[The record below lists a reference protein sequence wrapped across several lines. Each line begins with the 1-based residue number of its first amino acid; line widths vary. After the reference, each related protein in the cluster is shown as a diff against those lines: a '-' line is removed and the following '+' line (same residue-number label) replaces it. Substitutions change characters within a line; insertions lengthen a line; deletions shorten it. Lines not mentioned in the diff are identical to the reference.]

1 MEIDRRPLPVR
12 MLERRNFLK
21 LAAIAAPA
29 VAAGQAIAP
38 AVAQPAHPA
47 CLPAWSAI
55 PSRPASKIE
64 VLYKTKHG
72 QPNGLALVEGHPD
85 QMWVLDQGAGHWI
98 TLINIKD
105 GSTVREFQADIVG
118 PSGLVQDGETMW
130 ITSTHNS
137 LIVHCDLNGKT
148 IAKYVTP
155 GAGRIFEREDDPPAR
170 RSPLKPAWP
179 DMKRGIGPAMT
190 GNVGN
195 NTGKG
200 LPPGQ
205 LPLTAEEGSG
215 GTGAHGIILDGD
227 YLIYACPPARQI
239 FTINKKTWKVKA
251 TWPVPGNRTHGLSW
265 GRDRST
271 IWSSDS
277 NLNCFFRHDAATGN
291 IHERVQLP
299 SDSPVIHGAK
309 LVGDQMYFCDD
320 MGWMAR
326 FKI

>member
-1 MEIDRRPLPVR
+1 M
-12 MLERRNFLK
+12 MKRRNFL
-21 LAAIAAPA
+21 AAAAVSPA
-29 VAAGQAIAP
+29 AALP
-38 AVAQPAHPA
+38 ALAQPAHPA
-47 CLPAWSAI
+47 CLPDWSKI
-55 PSRPASKIE
+55 PTRAASKVE

-72 QPNGLALVEGHPD
+72 QPNGLAIASTPG

-98 TLINIKD
+98 TLTNIKD
-105 GSTVREFQADIVG
+105 GSAVREFQADVVG

-137 LIVHCDLNGKT
+137 IIVHCDLHGKT

-155 GAGRIFEREDDPPAR
+155 GAGRIYEREDDPKPR
-170 RSPLKPAWP
+170 SSPLKPAWP
-179 DMKRGIGPAMT
+179 DMPRGIGPAQS

-200 LPPGQ
+200 LAPGQ
-205 LPLTAEEGSG
+205 LPLSEEEGSG
-215 GTGAHGIILDGD
+215 GTGAHAIILDGD

-239 FTINKKTWKVKA
+239 FTINKKTWKVKS
-251 TWPVPGNRTHGLSW
+251 TWPVPGNRTHGMS
-265 GRDRST
+265 GGKTRDT

-277 NLNCFFRHDAATGN
+277 NLNAFFRHDAATGV

-299 SDSPVIHGAK
+299 DTSPVIHCAK
-309 LVGDQMYFCDD
+309 LVGDDMYFCDD

>member
-1 MEIDRRPLPVR
+1 MEIK
-12 MLERRNFLK
+12 RRNFL
-21 LAAIAAPA
+21 AAAAAAPA
-29 VAAGQAIAP
+29 AAVMP
-38 AVAQPAHPA
+38 AKAQVAHPA
-47 CLPAWSAI
+47 CLPAWSSI
-55 PSRPASKIE
+55 PTRKANKIE
-64 VLYKTKHG
+64 VLYKTKNG
-72 QPNGLALVEGHPD
+72 QPNGLALTTDPG
-85 QMWVLDQGAGHWI
+85 QMWVLDQGAGHQV
-98 TLINIKD
+98 TLTKISD
-105 GSTVREFQADIVG
+105 GSTVREFKADVVG
-118 PSGLVQDGETMW
+118 PSGLVQDGDTMW

-170 RSPLKPAWP
+170 SSPLKPAWP
-179 DMKRGIGPAMT
+179 DMKRGIGPAMQD
-190 GNVGN
+190 NVGN

-205 LPLTAEEGSG
+205 LPLNAEEGSG
-215 GTGAHGIILDGD
+215 GTGAHGIVLNGD

-239 FTINKKTWKVKA
+239 FTINKKTWKVKDA
-251 TWPVPGNRTHGLSW
+251 WPVPGNRTHGLSW
-265 GRDRST
+265 GRDKST

-326 FKI
+326 FRI

>member
-1 MEIDRRPLPVR
+1 
-12 MLERRNFLK
+12 MLLKRRNFL
-21 LAAIAAPA
+21 AAAAAAPA
-29 VAAGQAIAP
+29 SGLLP
-38 AVAQPAHPA
+38 ASAQPAHPA
-47 CLPAWSAI
+47 CLAPWASI
-55 PSRPASKIE
+55 PVRKAAKIE

-72 QPNGLALVEGHPD
+72 QPNGLATVQGNAG

-98 TLINIKD
+98 TLTNLAD
-105 GSTVREFQADIVG
+105 GSTVREFQADVVG
-118 PSGLVQDGETMW
+118 PSGLVQDGDTMW

-155 GAGRIFEREDDPPAR
+155 GAGRIYEREDDPKPR
-170 RSPLKPAWP
+170 SSPLKPAWP
-179 DMKRGIGPAMT
+179 DMPRGIGPAMT

-205 LPLTAEEGSG
+205 LPLDAEEGSG
-215 GTGAHGIILDGD
+215 GTGAHAILVDGD
-227 YLIYACPPARQI
+227 YLIYACPPARAI
-239 FTINKKTWKVKA
+239 FTINKKTWKVKSS
-251 TWPVPGNRTHGLSW
+251 WPTPGNRTHGMSW

-277 NLNCFFRHDAATGN
+277 NLNAFFRHDAATGN
-291 IHERVQLP
+291 ITERVQLP
-299 SDSPVIHGAK
+299 DDSPVIHCAK

-320 MGWMAR
+320 MGWIAR
-326 FKI
+326 FRI